1 MQYCNNI
8 CDHYQ
13 NRGCS
18 EIKIATALCFFM
30 DNLATVSR
38 KNSQICHSS
47 RRLSKHCAEA
57 LLRGTARVGQAVTV
71 AEQIGDDAGEHI
83 EVVAVGERG
92 AVGTQ
97 PFKRAVLL
105 GSVVLTQPV
114 EEANAAAHHLVQPA
128 AVQSVGA
135 EDIVFRQQRGQIG
148 IISGA
153 ARAAIAA
160 HAAL

>member
-1 MQYCNNI
+1 
-8 CDHYQ
+8 
-13 NRGCS
+13 
-18 EIKIATALCFFM
+18 M

-105 GSVVLTQPV
+105 GSVVLTQSV
-114 EEANAAAHHLVQPA
+114 EEANAAAAHHLVQPA
-128 AVQSVGA
+128 AVQSIGA

>member
-1 MQYCNNI
+1 M
-8 CDHYQ
+8 
-13 NRGCS
+13 
-18 EIKIATALCFFM
+18 
-30 DNLATVSR
+30 
-38 KNSQICHSS
+38 
-47 RRLSKHCAEA
+47 
-57 LLRGTARVGQAVTV
+57 ARVGQAITV

-92 AVGTQ
+92 AVGAQ
-97 PFKRAVLL
+97 PFERAILL
-105 GSVVLTQPV
+105 GVVVLTQPV
-114 EEANAAAHHLVQPA
+114 EEADAAAAHHLVQSA